1 MEVIK
6 VFDRPAS
13 RSFYTVAGRFLF
25 VEAVDLRLA
34 SLVQQL
40 FAGWQLTAISP
51 PPRDAD
57 IEIKFFGEEPGP
69 KIPSHLD
76 QFEIAEGGRC
86 YTVANGYY
94 VQFGNSLMRLH
105 QDNKSGRKQAK
116 RAPAQAPVRVDVWF
130 KQVPEVVDAELARV
144 TSFAVCAALRRF
156 GLFELHSAG
165 VVEPESGAGV
175 LIIGPSGSGKST
187 LTVGLATAGW
197 PYLSDDEVLLSVD
210 EGVVEARG
218 FRSFF
223 AMREIAETSGQL
235 AFKNVFEPA
244 SVFSSQRVSE
254 VVPRWLLFTSISG
267 EDQTRFVP
275 LSQAETMTRL
285 IHACPWATYDTRI
298 ANANLDLL
306 SRLAR
311 QVKAFALAAGSD
323 LLEPIRAAELLNHQL
338 RQN

>member
-1 MEVIK
+1 MEVIQ

-34 SLVQQL
+34 PLVGTL
-40 FAGWQLTAISP
+40 FAGWQLTPISP
-51 PPRDAD
+51 PPRAAE
-57 IEIKFFGEEPGP
+57 IEIKFFGEELGRDVRPEISSP
-69 KIPSHLD
+69 VEE
-76 QFEIAEGGRC
+76 FEVAEGGRC
-86 YTVANGYY
+86 YTDANGYY
-94 VQFGNSLMRLH
+94 LQFGNSLLRLQ
-105 QDNKSGRKQAK
+105 QDLQ
-116 RAPAQAPVRVDVWF
+116 VRVDVWF
-130 KQVPEVVDAELARV
+130 KETPKIVDAELARV

-156 GLFELHSAG
+156 GLFDLHSAG
-165 VVEPESGAGV
+165 VVEPGSGAGV

-187 LTVGLATAGW
+187 LTFQLATAGW

-210 EGVVEARG
+210 EDVVEARG

-223 AMREIAETSGQL
+223 AMRELAGAAERFAL
-235 AFKNVFEPA
+235 KNVFEPA

-267 EDQTRFVP
+267 ETETRLVE

-285 IHACPWATYDTRI
+285 IRACPWATYDTSI
-298 ANANLDLL
+298 AGANLDLL

-311 QVKAFALAAGSD
+311 QVKAFALDAGRD
-323 LLEPIRAAELLNHQL
+323 LLEPMRAAELINQHL
-338 RQN
+338 RSN

>member
-25 VEAVDLRLA
+25 VEAIDLRLA

-40 FAGWQLTAISP
+40 FAGWQLTRISP
-51 PPRDAD
+51 PPREAE

-69 KIPSHLD
+69 EIPSHLE
-76 QFEIAEGGRC
+76 QFEVAEGGRC
-86 YTVANGYY
+86 YTFADGYFL
-94 VQFGNSLMRLH
+94 QFGNSLLRLY
-105 QDNKSGRKQAK
+105 QGLKVQ
-116 RAPAQAPVRVDVWF
+116 VDVWF
-130 KQVPEVVDAELARV
+130 KQTPKVVDAELARV

-156 GLFELHSAG
+156 GLFDLHSAA
-165 VVEPESGAGV
+165 VVEPETGDGV

-187 LTVGLATAGW
+187 LTFQLATAGW
-197 PYLSDDEVLLSVD
+197 SYLSDDGVLLSID
-210 EGVVEARG
+210 EEVGERRVGARG

-223 AMREIAETSGQL
+223 AMRELAGTAERF
-235 AFKNVFEPA
+235 AFKNVFEPGD
-244 SVFSSQRVSE
+244 VFSSRRVSQ

-267 EDQTRFVP
+267 QQETRVAE

-285 IHACPWATYDTRI
+285 IRACPWATYDTSI
-298 ANANLDLL
+298 AGANLDLL

-311 QVKAFALAAGSD
+311 QVKAFALAAGKD
-323 LLEPIRAAELLNHQL
+323 LLEPARAAELMNQHFTS
-338 RQN
+338 N